1 MQIGFGNAL
10 IHGAEVK
17 RMNEAEDKGCF
28 ERYTLILKHEMDY
41 RNGDRVQID
50 PPYVLSMVVDRLVA
64 GNGFGTPFFLN
75 EMLDRFKYE
84 ILKKESNVE

>member
-1 MQIGFGNAL
+1 
-10 IHGAEVK
+10 
-17 RMNEAEDKGCF
+17 MNEAEDKGCF

-50 PPYVLSMVVDRLVA
+50 PPYVLSMVVDRSGINRCA
-64 GNGFGTPFFLN
+64 GTPIFLN

-84 ILKKESNVE
+84 ILEKESNVD